1 MEGELKT
8 AEAMWVM
15 LWERVGSTAPDR
27 TTVAPATISLRARG
41 RWLV

>member
-8 AEAMWVM
+8 AEAMRVM
-15 LWERVGSTAPDR
+15 LWERVGTTPDR